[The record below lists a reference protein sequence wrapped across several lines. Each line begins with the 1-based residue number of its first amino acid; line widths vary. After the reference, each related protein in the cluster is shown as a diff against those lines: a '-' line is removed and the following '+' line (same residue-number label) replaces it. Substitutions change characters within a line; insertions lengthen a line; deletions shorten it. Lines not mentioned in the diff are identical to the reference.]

1 MDGFREA
8 GIIIC
13 GKVMQPITVS
23 ANLTLTPLE
32 LQDSEELFKLT
43 DANRDYLREWLPWL
57 DRIKHIDDTRA
68 LIQAAQLQAVHN
80 NGTQMA
86 IRLHSCIVGIVGH
99 RQIDWRRRL
108 TSLGYWLAREF
119 QGLGVVTTACN
130 ALVTDAFSDTR
141 LNRVEIRCAVE
152 NHRSRAIPKRLG
164 FRQDG
169 VVRDAEWLY
178 DHFVDHIVYRMLVHE
193 WSVGTTESFVAH
205 GGE

>member
-1 MDGFREA
+1 MREA
-8 GIIIC
+8 GIITR
-13 GKVMQPITVS
+13 GRVMKPITVS

-32 LQDSEELFKLT
+32 LRDAEELFKLT

-68 LIQAAQLQAVHN
+68 WIRAAQLQAVHN

-99 RQIDWRRRL
+99 RQIDWRNRL
-108 TSLGYWLAREF
+108 TSLGYWLARDF
-119 QGLGVVTTACN
+119 QGLGVVTMACN
-130 ALVTDAFSDTR
+130 RLVTHAFSDTR

-152 NHRSRAIPKRLG
+152 NHKSRAIPQRLG
-164 FRQDG
+164 FQQDG

-178 DHFVDHIVYRMLVHE
+178 DHFVDHIVYRMLARE
-193 WSVGTTESFVAH
+193 WPVGTIESFVADS
-205 GGE
+205 GE